1 MKLHQGHQVLED
13 LMVGDTMDIERLYV
27 PNGVGYLVIS
37 AHGLE
42 PGYCRVALPDIKN
55 YKPPKQGRG

>member
-1 MKLHQGHQVLED
+1 
-13 LMVGDTMDIERLYV
+13 MVGDTMDIERLYV